1 MRILN
6 ILMLTCLLLTP
17 VVRPGQVPSRSLT
30 ITVLYDNV
38 AATAGTEADW
48 GFSCF
53 VEMGGGSVL
62 FDTGANPEV
71 LRANINALQVD
82 LSRINAVVFS
92 HEHKDHT
99 GGVEALGARP
109 GLLTFFPASF
119 GEAMR
124 ARFST
129 QGLRLMPV
137 TEATAVLPGFATSKE
152 MGARIRED
160 ALVVEIPDGLVVVVG
175 CSHPGIVPML
185 RQISASRKRPVY
197 MVLGGFHLLQTPEEE
212 VRRIV
217 GEFEA
222 LGVTYAGPTHCT
234 GEAATELF
242 REAYGRRFIE
252 CGVGSVVWA
261 PFTKSRLD

>member
-99 GGVEALGARP
+99 GGIEALGARP
-109 GLLTFFPASF
+109 GWNETQWSSPEGAAQPIVPVGFCAALQGSSNSLILYPGLTP
-119 GEAMR
+119 G
-124 ARFST
+124 
-129 QGLRLMPV
+129 
-137 TEATAVLPGFATSKE
+137 ATLFRPSGPERRFATE
-152 MGARIRED
+152 TGFD
-160 ALVVEIPDGLVVVVG
+160 
-175 CSHPGIVPML
+175 L
-185 RQISASRKRPVY
+185 R
-197 MVLGGFHLLQTPEEE
+197 
-212 VRRIV
+212 
-217 GEFEA
+217 
-222 LGVTYAGPTHCT
+222 
-234 GEAATELF
+234 
-242 REAYGRRFIE
+242 GRNE
-252 CGVGSVVWA
+252 G
-261 PFTKSRLD
+261 

>member
-109 GLLTFFPASF
+109 GLDKTQWSSPEGAAQPIVPVGFCAALQGSSNSLILYPGLTP
-119 GEAMR
+119 G
-124 ARFST
+124 
-129 QGLRLMPV
+129 
-137 TEATAVLPGFATSKE
+137 ATLFRPSGPERRFATE
-152 MGARIRED
+152 TGFD
-160 ALVVEIPDGLVVVVG
+160 
-175 CSHPGIVPML
+175 L
-185 RQISASRKRPVY
+185 R
-197 MVLGGFHLLQTPEEE
+197 GHNEG
-212 VRRIV
+212 
-217 GEFEA
+217 
-222 LGVTYAGPTHCT
+222 
-234 GEAATELF
+234 
-242 REAYGRRFIE
+242 
-252 CGVGSVVWA
+252 
-261 PFTKSRLD
+261 